1 MKKIIKE
8 SSKRLHLVVVLRNRR
23 KRTVQKEHENK
34 LMLEF
39 MEEEKMPQIKVSEK
53 NRAMMI
59 ELLIEDEKLEQMMSV
74 SCE

>member
-8 SSKRLHLVVVLRNRR
+8 SSKQLHLVVVLRNRR
-23 KRTVQKEHENK
+23 MRTLQKEHEKK

-53 NRAMMI
+53 NRVMMI

-74 SCE
+74 CCE

>member
-74 SCE
+74 GCE

>member
-8 SSKRLHLVVVLRNRR
+8 SSKQLHLVVVLRNRR
-23 KRTVQKEHENK
+23 MRTLQKEPEKK

-53 NRAMMI
+53 NRAMVI
-59 ELLIEDEKLEQMMSV
+59 ELLIRDENWSR
-74 SCE
+74 

>member
-8 SSKRLHLVVVLRNRR
+8 SSKQLHLVVVLRNRR
-23 KRTVQKEHENK
+23 MRTSQKEPEKK

-53 NRAMMI
+53 NRAMVI
-59 ELLIEDEKLEQMMSV
+59 ELLIRDENWSR
-74 SCE
+74 